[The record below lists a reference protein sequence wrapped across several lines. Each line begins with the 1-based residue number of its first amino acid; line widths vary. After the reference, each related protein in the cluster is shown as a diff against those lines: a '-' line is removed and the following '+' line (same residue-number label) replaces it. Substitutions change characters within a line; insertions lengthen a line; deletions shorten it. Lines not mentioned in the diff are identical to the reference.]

1 MSGKLS
7 GTNIT
12 AKKVKRCVFIW
23 PLRLKAP
30 AISRMLCAPD
40 GVEHGPW
47 RLYGYCA
54 AVVSSAYGDCRITCM
69 TAVNSVADGRHTV
82 AVMVFSVWHIRPDRQ
97 VLHCFPWFIIA
108 LFVLHAPYLTV
119 SPFSYPVLSIKLRNY
134 GAGI

>member
-23 PLRLKAP
+23 QLRRKAP
-30 AISRMLCAPD
+30 AISRMLCAPG

-47 RLYGYCA
+47 GLYGYCA
-54 AVVSSAYGDCRITCM
+54 AAVSSVYGDCRITCM

-82 AVMVFSVWHIRPDRQ
+82 DKTLPEQCLIRPD
-97 VLHCFPWFIIA
+97 VE
-108 LFVLHAPYLTV
+108 T
-119 SPFSYPVLSIKLRNY
+119 LRHK
-134 GAGI
+134 A